1 MSSSKLFNT
10 GPPLA
15 YFLTWTTYGTWLPG
29 DERGWNRRGQVVNQE
44 PNKLFVEMNRS
55 RMAEKEFL
63 LSHVGRET
71 VANVIAKHCEI
82 RCWVLRALSVRSNHV
97 HVVVSADEYAPEAVR
112 DQLKAWGTRRLK
124 EAYPTRKRF
133 WTEGASCR
141 WINHEDDL
149 EAAMIYVN
157 ELQDKKDSEIT

>member
-1 MSSSKLFNT
+1 MPSSKPFNA

-29 DERGWNRRGQVVNQE
+29 DERGWNRRGQVANLE
-44 PNKLFVEMNRS
+44 PNKLFVEVNRS
-55 RMAEKEFL
+55 RMVEKEFL
-63 LSHVGRET
+63 LTDADRET
-71 VANVIAKHCEI
+71 MANVIAKHCEI
-82 RCWVLRALSVRSNHV
+82 RSWVLRALSVRSNHV
-97 HVVVSADEYAPEAVR
+97 HVVVSVGEYAPETVR
-112 DQLKAWGTRRLK
+112 DQLKAWSSRRLK
-124 EAYPTRKRF
+124 EAYPKRKRF

-141 WINHEDDL
+141 WINHDDDL